1 MKRHCPLVKCIS
13 FTFLLYQI
21 ITIIAVLNRTCLSY
35 LWRSESER
43 VFLSK
48 NQAVKSLCSRVATL
62 ADPFPSLC
70 RAPEAILT
78 SWFTASYHLQSYQ
91 WPGNS
96 FVQCHLSSLVSFAS
110 STQRY
115 LQLQQVSPD
124 SYNAPF
130 TPTQSKNNFNYTHN
144 LNSAFFIS
152 EITHFCAPGFRQLWG
167 SLMVIN
173 KTLTFVRLQT
183 ENIEVK

>member
-1 MKRHCPLVKCIS
+1 MEYEIDREWLWKQEGNKLKARTLLAHRALERKKSLLTGLWLLCFHSSFPQEICMKRHCPWVKCIS

-21 ITIIAVLNRTCLSY
+21 ITILAVLNRTCLSY

-48 NQAVKSLCSRVATL
+48 NQAVKSLCSRVTTL

-70 RAPEAILT
+70 RVPEAILT

-110 STQRY
+110 SSRRY
-115 LQLQQVSPD
+115 LQLQ
-124 SYNAPF
+124 
-130 TPTQSKNNFNYTHN
+130 
-144 LNSAFFIS
+144 
-152 EITHFCAPGFRQLWG
+152 
-167 SLMVIN
+167 
-173 KTLTFVRLQT
+173 
-183 ENIEVK
+183 

>member
-1 MKRHCPLVKCIS
+1 MEYEIDREWLWKQEGNKLKVRTLLAHRALERKKSLLAGFWLLCFHSSFPQEMCMKRHCPLVKCIS

-21 ITIIAVLNRTCLSY
+21 ITILAVLNRTCLSY

-70 RAPEAILT
+70 RAPEAILA

-110 STQRY
+110 STLRY
-115 LQLQQVSPD
+115 LQLQ
-124 SYNAPF
+124 
-130 TPTQSKNNFNYTHN
+130 
-144 LNSAFFIS
+144 
-152 EITHFCAPGFRQLWG
+152 
-167 SLMVIN
+167 
-173 KTLTFVRLQT
+173 
-183 ENIEVK
+183 